1 VCCLSL
7 LSFREFLLSA
17 IRLPIA
23 LGFLVHYSHAVHPL
37 WFGEFLFQMPLKSL
51 VHDLHAV
58 RPPITWRVFIPI
70 SLKCL
75 VHGSGTVHPLSLGEF
90 LGPILLESLVYTV
103 HPLLLGECL
112 VQYHWNVL
120 YAVCALFIPYCLE
133 NFLVQCYWIALCTI
147 RALFILYFFGGNSCS
162 HFILER
168 LCFLCT
174 PFFCHFSLRPSAPF
188 PSECLLCVSLAL
200 SSLALLCRLPVQL
213 GHLPSTSFVSMT
225 YRNPYWSILFLVLQ
239 LLPFA
244 F

>member
-1 VCCLSL
+1 V
-7 LSFREFLLSA
+7 R
-17 IRLPIA
+17 
-23 LGFLVHYSHAVHPL
+23 
-37 WFGEFLFQMPLKSL
+37 
-51 VHDLHAV
+51 DLHAV
-58 RPPITWRVFIPI
+58 RPPITWGVFIPI

-90 LGPILLESLVYTV
+90 LGPILLESLVHTV
-103 HPLLLGECL
+103 HPLLLGKCL

-147 RALFILYFFGGNSCS
+147 HALFISYCFWGNSCF

-174 PFFCHFSLRPSAPF
+174 PFFCHFSLGPSAPF

-200 SSLALLCRLPVQL
+200 SLLALLCRLPVQL